1 MKDLR
6 SKILRFL
13 TLSLFHYGEYIDIS
27 DSCETDNS
35 DDAGDPDFSS
45 KFGEFSD
52 SIEADEFFDSGETV
66 NSSEN
71 VDSCGN
77 GDSGE

>member
-1 MKDLR
+1 M
-6 SKILRFL
+6 
-13 TLSLFHYGEYIDIS
+13 
-27 DSCETDNS
+27 
-35 DDAGDPDFSS
+35 DDAGDPDFSG

-71 VDSCGN
+71 VDSCGT